1 MWLLSRYVSMELG
14 TPVACLLAAKR
25 ALVQVLAP
33 ITDALEA
40 QEDWSALSKGAGLV
54 AEHVLKPLFALL
66 RDSAARSHHGQVVG
80 QQPPEQCPEGSRAE
94 A

>member
-1 MWLLSRYVSMELG
+1 MSPWSWAPPLHACWLLTGGWCRG
-14 TPVACLLAAKR
+14 
-25 ALVQVLAP
+25 LAP

-40 QEDWSALSKGAGLV
+40 RGDWSALSKGAGLV

-66 RDSAARSHHGQVVG
+66 RDSAARSHHGQLVG
-80 QQPPEQCPEGSRAE
+80 QQPPERCPEGSRAE